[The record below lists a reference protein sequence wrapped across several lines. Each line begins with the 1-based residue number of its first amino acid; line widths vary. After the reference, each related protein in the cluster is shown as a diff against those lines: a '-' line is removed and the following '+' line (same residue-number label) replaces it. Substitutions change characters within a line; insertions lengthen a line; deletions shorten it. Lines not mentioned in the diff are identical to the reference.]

1 MTGNTNQQDYVD
13 MFQDWMQKGGK
24 AQAEFM
30 KAFCSFM
37 ENNQKFDPLQTL
49 KDITAKTAEAQA
61 RFANNVAAM
70 QKNAMEQMFNI
81 STMMQNFMGWG
92 AFKTTVGS
100 NGRISIPEAERDALK
115 LNEGDL
121 VQVVVIPLEKRNQKT
136 PKKSSS
142 N

>member
-1 MTGNTNQQDYVD
+1 MTGNTNQQDYVS

-30 KAFCSFM
+30 KAFGSFM

-49 KDITAKTAEAQA
+49 KDITAKTAEAQSG
-61 RFANNVAAM
+61 FANNMAMM
-70 QKNAMEQMFNI
+70 QKTAMDQMFNLG
-81 STMMQNFMGWG
+81 SMMQNFMGWG

-100 NGRISIPEAERDALK
+100 NGRISIPEAEREALK

-121 VQVVVIPLEKRNQKT
+121 VQVMIIPIEKRAQKST
-136 PKKSSS
+136 KKSES
-142 N
+142 

>member
-1 MTGNTNQQDYVD
+1 MPMAGNTNQTNYME
-13 MFQDWMQKGGK
+13 MFQEWMQKGGK

-49 KDITAKTAEAQA
+49 KEVTSKATEAQSG
-61 RFANNVAAM
+61 FVGNVVSM
-70 QKNAMEQMFNI
+70 QKNAMEQAFNVAN
-81 STMMQNFMGWG
+81 MMQSFMGWG

-100 NGRISIPEAERDALK
+100 NGRISIPEAERDALR

-121 VQVVVIPLEKRNQKT
+121 VQVMVLPLEKKK
-136 PKKSSS
+136 PKKE
-142 N
+142 